1 MPVPLKVVERLVL
14 IGVSHRRG
22 GADALEA
29 WQAAFTPD
37 ALSDYGFT
45 EWALLTTCNR
55 WNLVAALPHH
65 LNVAQARDLLTPA
78 GQSIRPYAY
87 VGDGALEQLCRV
99 AASLESL
106 NPGEDQIMA
115 QVREAFAEARARG
128 TTGKLTSFAFN
139 TALRIAKKVRR
150 DIELAPMNT
159 SLFSLAR
166 PALEKRLSP
175 GDEVAVLGAGKMG
188 TLAAKSLQDMAVK
201 VTIVNRNAAR
211 ARQLARHLNV
221 NSMSLEAFLNNPPET
236 HALVCALSVRNIVDK
251 ALLEK
256 LPDLKLVVDL
266 GIPRNLKAGA
276 VRPGTHSLDVD
287 TLQEAGRER
296 RAALTEKLAQAEQ
309 VVQEELE
316 LALNEWTERQLGP
329 SIKKLREWYLDTIG
343 DTLPQEDAAKL
354 AHKFAHVPIKGL
366 RAVARE
372 HGLDAAKTFLA
383 ETGLE

>member
-1 MPVPLKVVERLVL
+1 MERLVL

-22 GADALEA
+22 GADALET
-29 WQAAFTPD
+29 WQTTFDPET
-37 ALSDYGFT
+37 LSGYGFA
-45 EWALLTTCNR
+45 EWALLATCNR
-55 WNLVAALPHH
+55 WNLVAALPPH

-78 GQSIRPYAY
+78 GQTVRPYAY

-115 QVREAFAEARARG
+115 QVRGAFAKAQARG

-166 PALEKRLSP
+166 PALEKRLRP
-175 GDEVAVLGAGKMG
+175 GDKVVVLGAGQMG
-188 TLAAKSLQDMAVK
+188 TLAAKSLQDMAVE
-201 VTIVNRNAAR
+201 VTVVNRNEAR
-211 ARQLARHLNV
+211 ARQLAKHLNA
-221 NSMSLEAFLNNPPET
+221 NSMSLADFLDNPPET
-236 HALVCALSVRNIVDK
+236 HALVCAISVRNIVDK
-251 ALLEK
+251 SLLEK
-256 LPDLKLVVDL
+256 LPDLKQVVDL
-266 GIPRNLKAGA
+266 GVPRNVEPGA
-276 VRPGTHSLDVD
+276 AKPETHVLDVN

-296 RAALTEKLAQAEQ
+296 RAALTEKLAEAEQ
-309 VVQEELE
+309 VVQGELE

-343 DTLPQEDAAKL
+343 DALPQEDAAKL

>member
-1 MPVPLKVVERLVL
+1 ML

-29 WQAAFTPD
+29 WQSAFNPEVL
-37 ALSDYGFT
+37 AEYGFA
-45 EWALLTTCNR
+45 EWALLVTCNR
-55 WNLVAALPHH
+55 WNLIAVLPPHLSVAE
-65 LNVAQARDLLTPA
+65 ARDLLTPP
-78 GQSIRPYAY
+78 GQTVRPYAY
-87 VGDGALEQLCRV
+87 IGDGALEQLCRV

-115 QVREAFAEARARG
+115 QVREAFAEAQARG
-128 TTGKLTSFAFN
+128 TTGKLTSFVFN
-139 TALRIAKKVRR
+139 TALRVAKKVRR

-166 PALEKRLSP
+166 PTLEKRLSP
-175 GDEVAVLGAGKMG
+175 GDKVVVLGAGQMG
-188 TLAAKSLQDMAVK
+188 TLAAKNLQDMAVE
-201 VTIVNRNAAR
+201 VTVVNRNEAR
-211 ARQLARHLNV
+211 ARQLARHLHV
-221 NSMSLEAFLNNPPET
+221 NSMSLAGFLENPPET
-236 HALVCALSVRNIVDK
+236 HALVCALSARNIVDK

-256 LPDLKLVVDL
+256 LPDLKQIVDL
-266 GIPRNLKAGA
+266 GVPRNLRPGA
-276 VRPGTHSLDVD
+276 ARPGTHVLDVE

-296 RAALTEKLAQAEQ
+296 RAALTEKLAEAEQ
-309 VVQEELE
+309 LVQAELE
-316 LALNEWTERQLGP
+316 LALLEWTERQLGP

-343 DTLPQEDAAKL
+343 DTLPAEDAAKL

>member
-1 MPVPLKVVERLVL
+1 MERLVL

-29 WQAAFTPD
+29 WQTAFTPD
-37 ALSDYGFT
+37 ALSGYGFT
-45 EWALLTTCNR
+45 EWALLATCNR
-55 WNLVAALPHH
+55 WNLVAVLPPH
-65 LNVAQARDLLTPA
+65 LNVTQARDLLTPA
-78 GQSIRPYAY
+78 GQTVRPYAY

-115 QVREAFAEARARG
+115 QVRGAFAEAQARG
-128 TTGKLTSFAFN
+128 MTGKLTSFAFN

-166 PALEKRLSP
+166 PALEKRLRS
-175 GDEVAVLGAGKMG
+175 GDKVVVLGAGQMG
-188 TLAAKSLQDMAVK
+188 TLAVKNLQDMAVE
-201 VTIVNRNAAR
+201 VIVVNRNEAR
-211 ARQLARHLNV
+211 ARQLAKHLNV
-221 NSMSLEAFLNNPPET
+221 ASMSLTDFLDNPPQT
-236 HALVCALSVRNIVDK
+236 HALVCALSARNIVDE
-251 ALLEK
+251 ALLDK
-256 LPDLKLVVDL
+256 LPNLKQIVDL
-266 GIPRNLKAGA
+266 GVPRNLKVGA
-276 VRPGTHSLDVD
+276 TKPGTHVLDVD

-296 RAALTEKLAQAEQ
+296 RAALTEKLAEAEQ
-309 VVQEELE
+309 VVQSELE

-343 DTLPQEDAAKL
+343 DTLPADDAARL